1 MKLVLT
7 ILLMNGNII
16 TFDFYNENSA
26 YQCDKVFNK
35 LTYSKTM
42 RNYKGRKQIGTFFR
56 NQEVLLYA
64 CEKRKTV

>member
-16 TFDFYNENSA
+16 TFDFYDEKSV
-26 YQCDKVFNK
+26 YQCDRMFNK
-35 LTYSKTM
+35 LTYSRTV
-42 RNYKGRKQIGTFFR
+42 RNYKGNKQQGTFFR

-64 CEKRKTV
+64 CEKKKTV

>member
-7 ILLMNGNII
+7 ILLMNGNIM

-26 YQCDKVFNK
+26 YQCDSLFDN
-35 LTYSKTM
+35 LTYSRTT

-64 CEKRKTV
+64 CETRKAV

>member
-16 TFDFYNENSA
+16 TFDFYDEQSA
-26 YQCDKVFNK
+26 YQCDRMFNK
-35 LTYSKTM
+35 LTYSRTV
-42 RNYKGRKQIGTFFR
+42 RNYKGNKQQGTFFR

-64 CEKRKTV
+64 CEKRKAV

>member
-35 LTYSKTM
+35 LTYSKVV
-42 RNYKGRKQIGTFFR
+42 RSYKGNKQQGTFFR

>member
-16 TFDFYNENSA
+16 TFDFYDEKSV
-26 YQCDKVFNK
+26 YQCDRMFDK
-35 LTYSKTM
+35 LTYSRIVK
-42 RNYKGRKQIGTFFR
+42 NYKGRKQQGTFFR

>member
-7 ILLMNGNII
+7 ILLMNGNIM
-16 TFDFYNENSA
+16 TFDFYNDNSA
-26 YQCDKVFNK
+26 YQCDSLFDN
-35 LTYSKTM
+35 LTYSRTT

-64 CEKRKTV
+64 CETRKAV

>member
-16 TFDFYNENSA
+16 TFDFYDEKSV
-26 YQCDKVFNK
+26 YQCDRMFDK
-35 LTYSKTM
+35 LTYSRTVK
-42 RNYKGRKQIGTFFR
+42 NYKGRKQQGTFFR

>member
-1 MKLVLT
+1 
-7 ILLMNGNII
+7 MNGNII

>member
-16 TFDFYNENSA
+16 TFDFYNEQSA
-26 YQCDKVFNK
+26 YQCDQVFNK
-35 LTYSKTM
+35 LTYSKTVKS
-42 RNYKGRKQIGTFFR
+42 RKGTKQIGTFFR

>member
-1 MKLVLT
+1 M
-7 ILLMNGNII
+7 

-26 YQCDKVFNK
+26 YQCDSLFDN
-35 LTYSKTM
+35 LTYSRTT

-64 CEKRKTV
+64 CETRKAV

>member
-7 ILLMNGNII
+7 ILLMNGSIVP
-16 TFDFYNENSA
+16 FDFYNEKSA
-26 YQCDKVFNK
+26 YQCDRVFDK
-35 LTYSKTM
+35 LTYSKNI

-64 CEKRKTV
+64 CETRKTV

>member
-7 ILLMNGNII
+7 ILLMNGNIM
-16 TFDFYNENSA
+16 TFDFYNESSA
-26 YQCDKVFNK
+26 YQCDRLFDN
-35 LTYSKTM
+35 LTYSRTT

-64 CEKRKTV
+64 CETRKAV

>member
-16 TFDFYNENSA
+16 TFDFYDEKSV
-26 YQCDKVFNK
+26 YQCDRMFNK
-35 LTYSKTM
+35 LTYSRTV
-42 RNYKGRKQIGTFFR
+42 RNYKGRKQQGTFFR

>member
-7 ILLMNGNII
+7 ILLMNGSIV

-26 YQCDKVFNK
+26 YQCDRMFDK
-35 LTYSKTM
+35 LTYSKNI

-64 CEKRKTV
+64 CETRKTV

>member
-7 ILLMNGNII
+7 ILLMNGNIM
-16 TFDFYNENSA
+16 TFDFYNESA
-26 YQCDKVFNK
+26 YQCDRLFDN
-35 LTYSKTM
+35 LTYSRTI

-64 CEKRKTV
+64 CETRKAV